1 MACLLDARARLLV
14 DASLDAYDTSEYA
27 LAERLWPKL
36 PPDSLVIVD
45 KGFYSASLL
54 WPLQHRQGRHWLI
67 LRVPDSGARWCKR
80 MALAM

>member
-1 MACLLDARARLLV
+1 MG
-14 DASLDAYDTSEYA
+14 

-67 LRVPDSGARWCKR
+67 PARAGLRARWCKR